1 LGALQKLF
9 KHTFIYGL
17 ATVLP
22 RLLSFVLT
30 RLYTDKLPTEDYGI
44 YAALFVYLMIGNVV
58 LSYGMET
65 AFFRF
70 MNKDQSKE
78 KVQSTALC
86 SILMTAIGFLVV
98 AYLIKDFLAQLLEFD
113 VQFIVYG
120 IWILFLDA
128 LCIIPFAWMRNKE
141 MPLKYSYIKIFN
153 VAVNL
158 GLNLFFFLGLTQLLS
173 SSTFFDSW
181 DWIVFGN
188 KVHYIFI
195 ANTVASLVTF
205 LTVLPLYF
213 KIGISFDVAIWKKM
227 LRYAFP
233 VLLAGVAYTVNEG
246 FDKILLKYLLPEDI
260 AEQTVGIYAACY
272 KLGAFMTLFVTAFK
286 LGVEPFFF
294 SHANNKNS
302 RAIYADTTL
311 YFTIFG
317 TFIFLFVVAYSEV
330 FKLVLIPN
338 PAYWEAL
345 WIVPFILLANLCLG
359 IYHNLSVWY
368 KITDRT
374 SYGAYISIFGALLT
388 LGLNFLLIPI
398 ISFKGSAIAT
408 LVAYTAMMFISY
420 YYGQKKHP
428 IPYNLKKIGS
438 YLGVSIVFS
447 GLSFYVFD
455 RNLIVGTL
463 FVLVFLVLI
472 YKLENREL
480 KRIFQSLRSGKQ
492 A

>member
-1 LGALQKLF
+1 MGALQKLF

-78 KVQSTALC
+78 KVQSTALV
-86 SILMTAIGFLVV
+86 SILMSAIAFLVG
-98 AYLIKDFLAQLLEFD
+98 AYILKDFLAALLEFD
-113 VQFIVYG
+113 VKFVVYG
-120 IWILFLDA
+120 ICILFLDA

-141 MPLKYSYIKIFN
+141 MPLRYSYIKIFN
-153 VAVNL
+153 VGVNL
-158 GLNLFFFLGLTQLLS
+158 GLNLFFFLALAQVLA

-181 DWIVFGN
+181 HWIVFDN

-195 ANTVASLVTF
+195 ANVVASLVTF

-213 KIGISFDVAIWKKM
+213 KIGLSFDLAIWKKM
-227 LRYAFP
+227 LRYAIP
-233 VLLAGVAYTVNEG
+233 VLFAGVAYTVNEG
-246 FDKILLKYLLPEDI
+246 FDKILLKYLLPENI

-294 SHANNKNS
+294 SHANSKNS
-302 RAIYADTTL
+302 KAIYADTTL

-374 SYGAYISIFGALLT
+374 SYGAYISIFGALVT
-388 LGLNFLLIPI
+388 LGLNFLLIPL

-408 LVAYTAMMFISY
+408 LVAYTAMMLISY
-420 YYGQKKHP
+420 YYGQKNHP

-447 GLSFYVFD
+447 VLSFYVFD

-472 YKLENREL
+472 YKLENQEL
-480 KRIFQSLRSGKQ
+480 KRIFKSLRSGKQ
-492 A
+492 S

>member
-1 LGALQKLF
+1 MGALQKLF

-30 RLYTDKLPTEDYGI
+30 RLYTDKLPTENYGI

-78 KVQSTALC
+78 KVQSTALS

-98 AYLIKDFLAQLLEFD
+98 AYIMKDFIAFVLDFD

-128 LCIIPFAWMRNKE
+128 LCIIPFAWMRNNE
-141 MPLKYSYIKIFN
+141 MPLRYSYIKIFN
-153 VAVNL
+153 VVVNL
-158 GLNLFFFLGLTQLLS
+158 GFNLFFFLALTQVLAT
-173 SSTFFDSW
+173 STFFDTW
-181 DWIVFGN
+181 DWIVFDN
-188 KVHYIFI
+188 QVHYIFI
-195 ANTVASLVTF
+195 ANVIASLVTF
-205 LTVLPLYF
+205 LIVLPMYF
-213 KIGISFDVAIWKKM
+213 KIGIQFDLAIWKKM
-227 LRYAFP
+227 IRYAIP
-233 VLLAGVAYTVNEG
+233 VLIAGVAYTVNEG
-246 FDKILLKYLLPEDI
+246 FDRILLKYLLPEDV
-260 AEQTVGIYAACY
+260 AEKTVGIYAACY

-294 SHANNKNS
+294 SHANSKNS
-302 RAIYADTTL
+302 KSIYADTTL

-317 TFIFLFVVAYSEV
+317 TFIFLFVVAYSDV
-330 FKLVLIPN
+330 FKLILIPN
-338 PAYWEAL
+338 PAYWDAI

-374 SYGAYISIFGALLT
+374 SFGAYVSLFGAFLT
-388 LGLNFLLIPI
+388 LGLNFLLIPL

-408 LVAYTAMMFISY
+408 LIAYSAMMLVSY
-420 YYGQKKHP
+420 YYGQKNHP

-447 GLSFYVFD
+447 ALSFYVFD
-455 RNLIVGTL
+455 RNIVVGTL

-472 YKLENREL
+472 YKLENQEL
-480 KRIFQSLRSGKQ
+480 KRLIQSLRSRKQ
-492 A
+492 S

>member
-1 LGALQKLF
+1 MGALQKLF

-70 MNKDQSKE
+70 MNKDHSKE
-78 KVQSTALC
+78 KVQSTALF
-86 SILMTAIGFLVV
+86 SILISALGFLVV
-98 AYLIKDFLAQLLEFD
+98 AYILKDFLAALLEFD
-113 VQFIVYG
+113 VQFVVYG

-141 MPLKYSYIKIFN
+141 MPLRYSYIKIFN
-153 VAVNL
+153 VVVNL
-158 GLNLFFFLGLTQLLS
+158 GLNLFFFLALTQVLA
-173 SSTFFDSW
+173 SSTFFDTW

-195 ANTVASLVTF
+195 ANVIASLVTF
-205 LTVLPLYF
+205 LMVLPLYF
-213 KIGISFDVAIWKKM
+213 KIGLRFDLAIWKKM
-227 LRYAFP
+227 LRYAIP
-233 VLLAGVAYTVNEG
+233 VLFAGVAYTVNEG

-294 SHANNKNS
+294 SHANTKNS
-302 RAIYADTTL
+302 KAIYADTTL

-330 FKLVLIPN
+330 FKLILIPN

-374 SYGAYISIFGALLT
+374 SYGAYISIFGAVLT
-388 LGLNFLLIPI
+388 LGLNFILIPI

-408 LVAYTAMMFISY
+408 LIAYTSMMLISY
-420 YYGQKKHP
+420 YYGQKNHP
-428 IPYNLKKIGS
+428 IPYDLKKIGS

-447 GLSFYVFD
+447 TLSFYVFD

-472 YKLENREL
+472 YKLENQGL
-480 KRIFQSLRSGKQ
+480 KRLFKSLRSGKQ
-492 A
+492 